1 MLKKSFSSLSS
12 SNIDQA
18 SELVI
23 DFLSKQKLAQESI
36 VKVRLSVEDTLV
48 LLQSH
53 CGEDTPFMITTKKY
67 LAHPEVVITYCGK
80 QYNPLDD
87 AQASMLLAD
96 GLMPN
101 LSAQCGLSPTYAYRR
116 ARNTLTYELPRQH
129 LSSLQRIGLG
139 FVLALIVGISFR
151 LFLPSEVGHTIAKQV
166 LKPIE
171 SIFLGLLGSIALPLM
186 FFSTL
191 SGIISVGD
199 RDFLGQIGGRLL
211 KQFVG
216 HLALFAILV
225 MAGGL
230 LLMNIDIVSEAGGS
244 GGSADIANIFQKFF
258 PKNLIQ
264 SFYNGESLHIV
275 LLAVAMGF
283 GILIHA
289 SKMNNLGTMFVELKD
304 LFMALMS
311 WVGQLIPLFIFA
323 LIARL
328 IIEDTLFMLYGAWKS
343 LLLFTLSLFFICGVQ
358 ALALSHRLGIS
369 FVDVLRGQKKVFT
382 IGSTTMSTMASIATM
397 IEEAIKQFGVRRSLS
412 ELAFP
417 LSAVLARYNTISSQI
432 CYTFFLAEAY
442 HVGMSWTV
450 IAMLVPIF
458 IMMAIATP
466 SVAGGGLAVVSIIF
480 LFVGIPAEAVG
491 MVAILAIF
499 TDFMTGFGVLATNM
513 EVLLLADKLKM
524 MEQKETCVDSGRATR

>member
-1 MLKKSFSSLSS
+1 MVKISFSSLAS
-12 SNIDQA
+12 SNIDQV

-23 DFLSKQKLAQESI
+23 DFLSKQKQAQETI
-36 VKVRLSVEDTLV
+36 IKVRLSVEDTLV
-48 LLQSH
+48 LLQSR
-53 CGEDTPFMITTKKY
+53 CGEDTPFKITMKKNF
-67 LAHPEVVITYCGK
+67 AHPEIAITYAGR
-80 QYNPLDD
+80 QYNPLEDP
-87 AQASMLLAD
+87 QGSMSLAD
-96 GLMPN
+96 DLMPN
-101 LSAQCGLSPTYAYRR
+101 LSAQFGLSPTYTFRR
-116 ARNTLTYELPRQH
+116 GHNILTYNLPH
-129 LSSLQRIGLG
+129 LQLSGLQRIGLA
-139 FVLALIVGISFR
+139 FVLALVVGLSFR
-151 LFLPSEVGHTIAKQV
+151 LFLPSEADQTISQLV

-199 RDFLGQIGGRLL
+199 REFLGQIGGRLL
-211 KQFVG
+211 KQFLG
-216 HLALFAILV
+216 HLSLFAILV
-225 MAGGL
+225 IAGAF
-230 LLMNIDIVSEAGGS
+230 LLMDIGIVSES
-244 GGSADIANIFQKFF
+244 GHNGNSADIANIFQKFF

-289 SKMNNLGTMFVELKD
+289 PRMNNLGMVFVELKD
-304 LFMALMS
+304 LFMTLMS

-323 LIARL
+323 LVTRL
-328 IIEDTLFMLYGAWKS
+328 IIEDTLFLLYGAWKS
-343 LLLFTLSLFFICGVQ
+343 LLLFTLSLLFICGVQ
-358 ALALSHRLGIS
+358 ALSLSRSLGIS
-369 FVDVLRGQKKVFT
+369 FIEVLRRQKNVFT

-397 IEEAIKQFGVRRSLS
+397 IEDAIKHFGIRRSLS
-412 ELAFP
+412 EMAFP

-432 CYTFFLAEAY
+432 CYTFFMAEAY
-442 HVGMSWTV
+442 DVSMSWTV
-450 IAMLVPIF
+450 IVMLVPIF

-480 LFVGIPAEAVG
+480 LFVGIPVEAVG

-513 EVLLLADKLKM
+513 EVVILADRLKM
-524 MEQKETCVDSGRATR
+524 IELEK

>member
-1 MLKKSFSSLSS
+1 MVKKSFSSLSS
-12 SNIDQA
+12 TNIDQV

-23 DFLSKQKLAQESI
+23 DFLSKQKQAQETI

-53 CGEDTPFMITTKKY
+53 YGEDTPFMITMKKNY
-67 LAHPEVVITYCGK
+67 THPEIVITYAGK
-80 QYNPLDD
+80 QYNPLEDEQTSMSRADD
-87 AQASMLLAD
+87 
-96 GLMPN
+96 LMPN
-101 LSAQCGLSPTYAYRR
+101 LTAQCGLSPTYTYRR
-116 ARNTLTYELPRQH
+116 SHNILIYELPRQQ

-139 FVLALIVGISFR
+139 FVLALVVGLLFR
-151 LFLPSEVGHTIAKQV
+151 LFLPTETGHSFAQLV

-191 SGIISVGD
+191 SGIINVGD
-199 RDFLGQIGGRLL
+199 REFLGQIGGRLL
-211 KQFVG
+211 KQFLG

-225 MAGGL
+225 IAAAL
-230 LLMNIDIVSEAGGS
+230 ILMNIDIVSESGS
-244 GGSADIANIFQKFF
+244 SGSSADIAGIFQKFF

-289 SKMNNLGTMFVELKD
+289 SRMGNLGTLFIELKD
-304 LFMALMS
+304 LFMTLMS

-328 IIEDTLFMLYGAWKS
+328 IIEDTLFLLYGAWKS

-358 ALALSHRLGIS
+358 AFSLSRSLGIS
-369 FVDVLRGQKKVFT
+369 FIEVLRRQKNVFT
-382 IGSTTMSTMASIATM
+382 IASTTMSTMASIATM
-397 IEEAIKQFGVRRSLS
+397 IEDAIKQFGVRRPLS
-412 ELAFP
+412 EMAFP
-417 LSAVLARYNTISSQI
+417 LSAVLARFNTISSQV
-432 CYTFFLAEAY
+432 CYIFFMAEAY
-442 HVGMSWTV
+442 NVGMSWTV
-450 IAMLVPIF
+450 IVMLVPIF

-466 SVAGGGLAVVSIIF
+466 SVAGGGLAVVSILF

-513 EVLLLADKLKM
+513 EVLILADKLKM
-524 MEQKETCVDSGRATR
+524 MDSEVM